1 MFAKYDLKYLK
12 DSKETFG
19 SAENINTIAR
29 KGLKKDLPNVYKIID
44 KFHWT
49 QKDME
54 AVMLDIN
61 KGSRKKGRTQ
71 DPAAKKWVEANQSKV
86 SSWTK

>member
-29 KGLKKDLPNVYKIID
+29 KGLKKTFQMFTKSLISSTGP
-44 KFHWT
+44 
-49 QKDME
+49 KDME

-61 KGSRKKGRTQ
+61 KGMS
-71 DPAAKKWVEANQSKV
+71 PEAAAKNG
-86 SSWTK
+86 